1 MSDLIKINLL
11 SMFTRELN
19 DVEEDITNNQVW
31 QRGSTSQEDFDLF
44 AENLTELKKYQN
56 LLTKLKEQVEE
67 GTFDV

>member
-11 SMFTRELN
+11 SMLTRELN

-31 QRGSTSQEDFDLF
+31 QRGSTSQEDFDMF
-44 AENLTELKKYQN
+44 AENLTELKKYRN

-67 GTFDV
+67 GTINV